1 MWRPGIKVVFV
12 RLWRGEVSMSLLYLC
27 VQFLCRILFGHP
39 VWLAGHLVL
48 YAPVSSLWEHPSP
61 MVLMLTTAVLCSLWV
76 FDADA
81 GMP

>member
-1 MWRPGIKVVFV
+1 MWRPEIKVVFV

-61 MVLMLTTAVLCSLWV
+61 MVLMFITLVLCFLCAIE
-76 FDADA
+76 DRME
-81 GMP
+81 G

>member
-1 MWRPGIKVVFV
+1 MWRPGIKFVFV

-48 YAPVSSLWEHPSP
+48 YAPVCSLWEHPSP
-61 MVLMLTTAVLCSLWV
+61 MVIMLTMAVLWGLY
-76 FDADA
+76 FFED
-81 GMP
+81 GMEG